1 MRGISGEMKEK
12 QKKSGRY
19 TPLAVLIITPI
30 LIFMI
35 CTALTIVLGI
45 KPYNKL
51 TTYINIAFSDNMK
64 MTTPASDLLK
74 EMNDEVKEYTKDPQ
88 ASVSQTGEVI
98 FPTFGE
104 QYATLKCEAIDLYV
118 PVYWGSDNELLK
130 KGACQM
136 SSSAVVGEVGNAV
149 IDAHVNTFF
158 ENLNKLKEGDTV
170 VINTNYGEFTYEV
183 KKQVEFVKTDKT
195 YVAPAKEEKLTL
207 YTCVKQVLGSS
218 DKRIA
223 VICEPVEKAFY
234 N

>member
-1 MRGISGEMKEK
+1 
-12 QKKSGRY
+12 
-19 TPLAVLIITPI
+19 
-30 LIFMI
+30 
-35 CTALTIVLGI
+35 
-45 KPYNKL
+45 
-51 TTYINIAFSDNMK
+51 
-64 MTTPASDLLK
+64 
-74 EMNDEVKEYTKDPQ
+74 
-88 ASVSQTGEVI
+88 
-98 FPTFGE
+98 
-104 QYATLKCEAIDLYV
+104 
-118 PVYWGSDNELLK
+118 
-130 KGACQM
+130 M

-158 ENLNKLKEGDTV
+158 EDLNKLKEGDTV